1 MTASPTGMSTGP
13 FAYRELAVGAFACR
27 PDGHAVR
34 LWRSRSDPFTSFRE
48 HGVIVTLRDGL
59 RINVR
64 DLGAPGS
71 DGSAPPL
78 LLLHGFSGSS
88 ESWGE
93 PLLERLSVSRRVI
106 AVDLPGHGE
115 SDVPVEPGRFA
126 FAAIVADL
134 ADLLDVLEVASAVW
148 VGYSMGGRLALGAGL
163 FLPDRVSA
171 LVLEGASPGLA
182 TEQERT
188 GRRASDELLAR
199 RIESSGI
206 GAFVREW
213 EGLPLFATQRKL
225 APKVR
230 AELRSRRLTN
240 RPKALAACLRGLG
253 TGMQPSLWEA
263 LEHVGAPTL
272 LIAGEADQKFV
283 RTNERM
289 IETLPDAR
297 LEVVPE
303 AGHAVHLEQPKAW
316 LSAVESFV

>member
-1 MTASPTGMSTGP
+1 
-13 FAYRELAVGAFACR
+13 
-27 PDGHAVR
+27 
-34 LWRSRSDPFTSFRE
+34 
-48 HGVIVTLRDGL
+48 VIVTLRDGL
-59 RINVR
+59 RINVC
-64 DLGAPGS
+64 DLGARGS

-88 ESWGE
+88 ESWGG
-93 PLLERLSVSRRVI
+93 PILDRLSIGRRVI

-115 SDVPVEPGRFA
+115 SDVPAEPGRFA

-163 FLPDRVSA
+163 FLPDRVSR
-171 LVLEGASPGLA
+171 LVLESASPGLP

-188 GRRASDELLAR
+188 ERRSSDELLAR
-199 RIESSGI
+199 RIESSEI

-213 EGLPLFATQRKL
+213 EDIPLFATQRKL

-230 AELRSRRLTN
+230 AELRSRRMTN
-240 RPKALAACLRGLG
+240 RPEALAACLRGLG
-253 TGMQPSLWEA
+253 VGMQPSLWEA
-263 LEHVGAPTL
+263 LEHVAAPTL
-272 LIAGEADQKFV
+272 LIAGERDRKFV

-289 IETLPDAR
+289 LQALPDAR
-297 LEVVPE
+297 LELISK
-303 AGHAVHLEQPKAW
+303 AGHAVHLEQPEAW

>member
-1 MTASPTGMSTGP
+1 M
-13 FAYRELAVGAFACR
+13 
-27 PDGHAVR
+27 
-34 LWRSRSDPFTSFRE
+34 
-48 HGVIVTLRDGL
+48 IITLRDGL

-64 DLGAPGS
+64 DPGAGES
-71 DGSAPPL
+71 DVSAPPL
-78 LLLHGFSGSS
+78 LLVHGFSGSS

-93 PLLERLSVSRRVI
+93 PLLERLSVGRRVI

-115 SDVPVEPGRFA
+115 SDVPAEPGRFA

-134 ADLLDVLEVASAVW
+134 ADLLDVLDVASAVW

-163 FLPDRVSA
+163 FLPERVSR
-171 LVLEGASPGLA
+171 LVLESASPGLA

-188 GRRASDELLAR
+188 ERRSSDELLAR
-199 RIESSGI
+199 RIESAEI

-213 EGLPLFATQRKL
+213 ETLPLFSTQRKL
-225 APKVR
+225 APQAR

-240 RPKALAACLRGLG
+240 RPEALAACLRGLG

-272 LIAGEADQKFV
+272 LIAGEEDQKFV
-283 RTNERM
+283 GTNERM
-289 IETLPDAR
+289 LNALPDAR
-297 LEVVPE
+297 LEVIPD
-303 AGHAVHLEQPKAW
+303 AGHAVHLEQPGAW